1 VAPISLSATAS
12 SGLAVIFSV
21 SSGPCT
27 VSGNTLTLVGAGTCV
42 VAANQPG
49 NADYTA
55 AVAVVQSVVINK
67 ESVIVNSTSSLS
79 PSIYGDNV
87 ALTFTLT
94 GSGVTPT
101 GTVTI
106 NDGANTLATISL
118 DAGIA
123 TYNTSALIAG
133 KHTLTAVY
141 SGDNNY
147 Q

>member
-1 VAPISLSATAS
+1 MTVA
-12 SGLAVIFSV
+12 
-21 SSGPCT
+21 
-27 VSGNTLTLVGAGTCV
+27 GAGTCV

-55 AVAVVQSVVINK
+55 APAVLQSLVINK

-87 ALTFTLT
+87 ALTFTLI
-94 GSGVTPT
+94 GGGVTPT
-101 GTVTI
+101 GTLTI
-106 NDGANTLATISL
+106 SDGTNPLATISL